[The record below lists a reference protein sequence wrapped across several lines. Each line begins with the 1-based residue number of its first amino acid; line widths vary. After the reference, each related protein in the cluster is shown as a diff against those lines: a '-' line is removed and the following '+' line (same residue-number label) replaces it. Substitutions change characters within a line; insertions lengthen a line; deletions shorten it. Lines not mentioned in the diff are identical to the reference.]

1 MLRNFGFFAII
12 AFMKKLLLV
21 HILASTFILANINVL
36 VSILPEA
43 SYVKAIGAEKVTV
56 TTMVPPG
63 ASPHTYEPKPSQ
75 MKQAANAQLY
85 FAIGVEFEHTWLPRF
100 KDLNPT
106 MKIIDLSEGV
116 EKLPM
121 AHEHHHE
128 NKHHNDEEGHHHEEG
143 LDPHIWTAPANVRII
158 ARHIYTALSHADP
171 AHDAYYKQN
180 LTAFLAKV
188 DQTDS
193 TIRTLLSPLPRSA
206 AFMVFHPSWGYFAKE
221 YDLLQVPVEVE
232 GKKPKPREL
241 VKLIKEAKAKHIRA
255 IFTQPEFSDSSAKII
270 ASELHI
276 PVIKI
281 SPLAAD
287 WSANLIRI
295 ARAIAGAQ

>member
-1 MLRNFGFFAII
+1 
-12 AFMKKLLLV
+12 MKKLFLLQ
-21 HILASTFILANINVL
+21 LLLTTFILANINVV
-36 VSILPEA
+36 VSILPEK
-43 SYVKAIGAEKVTV
+43 SFVKAIGGDGVDVTL
-56 TTMVPPG
+56 MVPPG

-75 MKQAANAQLY
+75 MREAAHAQLY

-100 KDLNPT
+100 KDLNPS
-106 MKIIDLSEGV
+106 MKIVDLTEGI

-121 AHEHHHE
+121 APAHHHE
-128 NKHHNDEEGHHHEEG
+128 SEHHDQEG
-143 LDPHIWTAPANVRII
+143 LDPHIWTAPENVRII

-180 LTAFLAKV
+180 LTTFLAQI
-188 DQTDS
+188 DRTDR
-193 TIRTLLSPLPRSA
+193 TIRSLLAPLQRPA
-206 AFMVFHPSWGYFAKE
+206 AFMVFHPSWGYFAKA
-221 YDLLQVPVEVE
+221 YDLVQVPVEVE

-241 VKLIKEAKAKHIRA
+241 VMLIKEAQAKKIRA

-287 WSANLIRI
+287 WSENLIRI
-295 ARAIAGAQ
+295 AKAIAGVN